1 MEQLP
6 EELAKAARGELYDAN
21 YDPETLKLRQDCKAK
36 LWEYNN
42 LHPHKTDE
50 RTAIL
55 KNLIGK
61 TGKAVWIEPPFLCD
75 YGFNIELGEN
85 FYANY
90 NLVILDATKVT
101 IGSNCFI
108 APNVGIYTAGHPL
121 DAARRNAGLEY
132 ALPVTIGDNVWIGAG
147 VHILPGAIIGDNCV
161 IGAGSV
167 VTRGTI
173 PPNMVAA
180 GNPCRVIREITEEDA
195 KREKFS

>member
-1 MEQLP
+1 MEKLP

-21 YDPETLKLRQDCKAK
+21 YDPETLKLRQDTKVK

-50 RTAIL
+50 RAAIL

-61 TGKAVWIEPPFLCD
+61 TGKNVWIEPPFLCD
-75 YGFNIELGEN
+75 YGFNIEVGEN
-85 FYANY
+85 FFANY

-101 IGSNCFI
+101 IGDNCFI
-108 APNVGIYTAGHPL
+108 APNVGIHTAAHPL

-132 ALPVTIGDNVWIGAG
+132 ALPITIGNNVWIGAG

-173 PPNMVAA
+173 PPNMVAV
-180 GNPCRVIREITEEDA
+180 GNPCRVVREITEEDA
-195 KREKFS
+195 KREKFN